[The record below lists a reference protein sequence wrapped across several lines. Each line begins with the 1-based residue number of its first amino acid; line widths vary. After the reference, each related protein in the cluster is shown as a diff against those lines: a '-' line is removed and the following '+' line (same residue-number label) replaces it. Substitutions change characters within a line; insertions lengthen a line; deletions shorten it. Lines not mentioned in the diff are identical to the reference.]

1 MNSDFHK
8 QGRYKS
14 KGRLKL
20 NFRFQTT
27 FFHIDT
33 LRKAKRRRDLI
44 NSR

>member
-8 QGRYKS
+8 QGHYKL

-33 LRKAKRRRDLI
+33 LRKAKRRRALI
-44 NSR
+44 NRR